1 MFLLRVAFWFGVV
14 LVLLPS
20 GGAKDTP
27 SAAQGSAIS
36 ATEAVS
42 AASATVSDMSHFCSR
57 QPEACAVGAQAAA
70 AIGQRA
76 QAGAKM
82 VYDFINERRGPQ
94 STGSLAAGGPAAKA
108 VAVNKPSQ
116 NTLTA
121 SDMTPPPW
129 RAPLAPHNEAQGR
142 NPAPQLGRGASSN
155 REARALRP
163 VTVRKEQLG
172 ASAHDGRRRER
183 SPA

>member
-1 MFLLRVAFWFGVV
+1 MMFLLRVAFWFGVV

-20 GGAKDTP
+20 GGVKDRP
-27 SAAQGSAIS
+27 STAQGSAIS

-70 AIGQRA
+70 VLGQRA

-82 VYDFINERRGPQ
+82 VYDFINERRSQ
-94 STGSLAAGGPAAKA
+94 QTTGSVATGGPAAMA

-121 SDMTPPPW
+121 SDVTPPW
-129 RAPLAPHNEAQGR
+129 RAPLAPHKEAQAR
-142 NPAPQLGRGASSN
+142 NPVPQPSHVASSH
-155 REARALRP
+155 REARALRS
-163 VTVRKEQLG
+163 VTTGKQQSG

>member
-1 MFLLRVAFWFGVV
+1 MMFLLRVAFWFGVV

-20 GGAKDTP
+20 GGAKDTS

-70 AIGQRA
+70 ALGQRA

-82 VYDFINERRGPQ
+82 VYDFINERRASQ
-94 STGSLAAGGPAAKA
+94 STGSLVAGGPAAKA
-108 VAVNKPSQ
+108 VVVTKQSQ

-121 SDMTPPPW
+121 SDVTPPW
-129 RAPLAPHNEAQGR
+129 RAPLALHKEAQGR
-142 NPAPQLGRGASSN
+142 NPVPQAARVASAS
-155 REARALRP
+155 REAHALRP
-163 VTVRKEQLG
+163 VTIGKEQLG